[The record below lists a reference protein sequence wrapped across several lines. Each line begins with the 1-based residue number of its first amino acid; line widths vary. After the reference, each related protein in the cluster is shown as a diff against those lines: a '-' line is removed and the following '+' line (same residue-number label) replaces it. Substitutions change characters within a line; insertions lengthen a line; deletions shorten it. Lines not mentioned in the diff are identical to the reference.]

1 MTDKNDAAKSIGL
14 FGGTFSPPHEGH
26 VRAAR
31 LFIDAMGLDRLI
43 VMPAGFPPHKPLPD
57 GAADGDRL
65 EMARRAFGA
74 FAEVSDW
81 EIKRGGKSYT
91 VDTLRMLREKY
102 PEDRL
107 YMLIG
112 EDMLESFGSW
122 RSPAEIA
129 KLAGVCY
136 MRRNASGRLCAAED
150 EFERICGCRPV
161 FIGAEPLVV
170 SSTEIRE
177 KLNAGQKPDALATSV
192 YEYIKENGLYHD
204 RNNGENAR
212 GAERES

>member
-102 PEDRL
+102 PGDRL
-107 YMLIG
+107 
-112 EDMLESFGSW
+112 
-122 RSPAEIA
+122 
-129 KLAGVCY
+129 
-136 MRRNASGRLCAAED
+136 
-150 EFERICGCRPV
+150 
-161 FIGAEPLVV
+161 
-170 SSTEIRE
+170 
-177 KLNAGQKPDALATSV
+177 
-192 YEYIKENGLYHD
+192 
-204 RNNGENAR
+204 
-212 GAERES
+212 